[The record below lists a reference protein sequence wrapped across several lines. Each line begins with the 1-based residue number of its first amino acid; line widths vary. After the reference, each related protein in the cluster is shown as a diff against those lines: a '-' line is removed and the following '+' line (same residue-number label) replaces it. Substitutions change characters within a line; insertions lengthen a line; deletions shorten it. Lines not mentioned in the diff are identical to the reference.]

1 MRLLITAL
9 LLGLVILPAAISA
22 QQPAVSVRG
31 IVRDNAGAPVPA
43 AEVVMDGRTIL
54 TAADGRFVVNGI
66 APGLYPIIIRKVGYA
81 PIRAQVI
88 VNAGVVAE
96 LEYQL
101 EDEVVRLP
109 TVEVEGRRTGIY
121 GAVGDTGLRAV
132 SGARVQVMGA
142 RGGEMDTDSL
152 GRFDFPEANRGQYLV
167 RIAHPDFAELR
178 MLVEPP
184 RGEGRELSII
194 LRPGRN
200 VMSVASDVAVRDL
213 RSRLAMGLA
222 HERAGAEE
230 LERRGPVLLCD
241 LPRVRVFARDP
252 RPKTVIIN
260 GTNIIA
266 DDGFDLLPM
275 LCAWQAQELELIEF
289 GTHVCNDVTRTIPAL
304 LGVQCPFRERMVPRS
319 LTGSRAVNTGG
330 ERFKGPY
337 LVIWERR

>member
-1 MRLLITAL
+1 MRLLIAVL
-9 LLGLVILPAAISA
+9 FVLHLLPAAASA

-31 IVRDNAGAPVPA
+31 IVRDNAGTAVPA
-43 AEVVMDGRTIL
+43 AEVLMAGRTIL
-54 TAADGRFVVNGI
+54 TAADGRFVVERI

-96 LEYQL
+96 LEYQM

-121 GAVGDTGLRAV
+121 GAVGDTGLSALPGV
-132 SGARVQVMGA
+132 RVQVMGA
-142 RGGEMDTDSL
+142 RGGEMLTDSL
-152 GRFDFPEANRGQYLV
+152 GRFDFPEANRGQYLL
-167 RIAHPDFAELR
+167 RLAHPDFAELR

-184 RGEGRELSII
+184 PDGGRELSII

-200 VMSVASDVAVRDL
+200 LMSIASDHAVRDL

-222 HERAGAEE
+222 HDRAGAEE

-241 LPRVRVFARDP
+241 MPRVRVFARDP
-252 RPKTVIIN
+252 RPKTVIVN

-266 DDGFDLLPM
+266 DDGFDLLPA
-275 LCAWQAQELELIEF
+275 LCAWQANELELVEF
-289 GTHVCNDVTRTIPAL
+289 GSHVCNDVTRTIPDL

>member
-1 MRLLITAL
+1 MRLLIAVL
-9 LLGLVILPAAISA
+9 LLLSILPDAASA
-22 QQPAVSVRG
+22 QQPTVSVRG

-43 AEVVMDGRTIL
+43 AEVVMVGRTIL
-54 TAADGRFVVNGI
+54 TATDGRFVVDGI

-88 VNAGVVAE
+88 VNAGMIAE

-101 EDEVVRLP
+101 QDEVVRLP

-121 GAVGDTGLRAV
+121 GAVGDTALRPLAGV
-132 SGARVQVMGA
+132 RVQAMGA
-142 RGGEMDTDSL
+142 RGGEMLTDSL
-152 GRFDFPEANRGQYLV
+152 GRFDFPEVNRGQYFL
-167 RIAHPDFAELR
+167 RLAHPDFAELR

-184 RGEGRELSII
+184 RGGGRELAIM
-194 LRPGRN
+194 LRPGRAL
-200 VMSVASDVAVRDL
+200 MSVASDVAVRDL
-213 RSRLAMGLA
+213 RSRLALGLA

-241 LPRVRVFARDP
+241 MPRVRAFARDP

-266 DDGFDLLPM
+266 EDGFDLLPA
-275 LCAWQAQELELIEF
+275 LCAWQANELELVEF
-289 GTHVCNDVTRTIPAL
+289 GSHVCNDVTKTIPAL

>member
-1 MRLLITAL
+1 MRPLIAGLLVL
-9 LLGLVILPAAISA
+9 HLLPAAASA
-22 QQPAVSVRG
+22 QQPTVSVRG
-31 IVRDNAGAPVPA
+31 IVRDSAGAPVPA

-54 TAADGRFVVNGI
+54 TAADGRFVVERV

-101 EDEVVRLP
+101 EGEVVRLP

-132 SGARVQVMGA
+132 PGARVQVMGA
-142 RGGEMDTDSL
+142 RGGEMQTDSL
-152 GRFDFPEANRGQYLV
+152 GRFDFPEANRGQYLL

-178 MLVEPP
+178 MLVEPA
-184 RGEGRELSII
+184 RGEGRELAII
-194 LRPGRN
+194 LRPGRTL
-200 VMSVASDVAVRDL
+200 MSVASDVAVRDL

-266 DDGFDLLPM
+266 EDGFDLLPA
-275 LCAWQAQELELIEF
+275 LCAWQANELELVEF
-289 GTHVCNDVTRTIPAL
+289 GSHVCNDVTQTIPAL
-304 LGVQCPFRERMVPRS
+304 LGVQCLGRERMVQRS
-319 LTGSRAVNTGG
+319 LSGSRAIGTSGV
-330 ERFKGPY
+330 RFNGPY